1 MVGFDANE
9 TVCFC
14 FFQFFLE
21 IDANETVC
29 FCLLLIVYKL
39 FIITSDDDYFMY
51 N

>member
-14 FFQFFLE
+14 FF
-21 IDANETVC
+21 
-29 FCLLLIVYKL
+29 LIVYKL
-39 FIITSDDDYFMY
+39 FIITSDDDFMY